1 MSDAHDPDP
10 QTRGRE
16 TPAPRP
22 PSRRSELVRPL
33 RPSEERP
40 DEAVC
45 NAVFRYQLQ
54 QPLAD
59 APQPP
64 RYYVARQGRDP
75 DDALLG
81 RLRALVPAVQPLSQ
95 CWDPAPDGGAGEGF
109 GSYAAV

>member
-54 QPLAD
+54 RHCQLICYPILPLTSMA
-59 APQPP
+59 
-64 RYYVARQGRDP
+64 
-75 DDALLG
+75 
-81 RLRALVPAVQPLSQ
+81 
-95 CWDPAPDGGAGEGF
+95 
-109 GSYAAV
+109 